1 MPRLYS
7 NKYLVLSTLKNTIYS
22 LYYYTISLLVY
33 TNKYGR
39 IYYEIH
45 NIDTLFSFIIPYSKR

>member
-1 MPRLYS
+1 MPRLFS
-7 NKYLVLSTLKNTIYS
+7 NKYLVLSIKNTIYL
-22 LYYYTISLLVY
+22 LYYYTISLLSY

-45 NIDTLFSFIIPYSKR
+45 NIDTHLNFIIPYCKR

>member
-45 NIDTLFSFIIPYSKR
+45 NNDTHLNFIIPYCKR

>member
-45 NIDTLFSFIIPYSKR
+45 NIDTHLSYIIP